1 MAEHKANK
9 SLDEFL
15 RSFREIKFLKT
26 YLTAYKEHLIA
37 KFNSILNV
45 YKQR

>member
-9 SLDEFL
+9 SLNEFL
-15 RSFREIKFLKT
+15 RSFREIKFLET
-26 YLTAYKEHLIA
+26 YLNAYKEHLIS